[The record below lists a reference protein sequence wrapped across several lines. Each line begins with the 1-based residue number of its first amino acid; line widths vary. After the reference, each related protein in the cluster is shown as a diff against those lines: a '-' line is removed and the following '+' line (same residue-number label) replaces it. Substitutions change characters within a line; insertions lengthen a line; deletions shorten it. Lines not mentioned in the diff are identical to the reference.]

1 LDLWA
6 AHGCSSLKVSY
17 VAGNGVAHGLY
28 LGAGFR
34 PSVKSRTYRHAR
46 ALTASE
52 VRR

>member
-1 LDLWA
+1 VLLARGD
-6 AHGCSSLKVSY
+6 Y
-17 VAGNGVAHGLY
+17 VAGDGVGHGLY

-52 VRR
+52 IRRSGMILW